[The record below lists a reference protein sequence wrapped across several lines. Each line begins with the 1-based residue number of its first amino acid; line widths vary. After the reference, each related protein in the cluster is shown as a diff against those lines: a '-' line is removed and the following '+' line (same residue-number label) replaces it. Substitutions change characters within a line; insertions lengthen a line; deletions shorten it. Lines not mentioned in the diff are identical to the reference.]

1 MAKYSIAPDDIQKI
15 VMDVAQENGL
25 AQIGIDFQ
33 AFVTTKGKDV
43 VKVVK
48 ANECAEIVSNR
59 TDLVFV
65 LIRQDVFDAV
75 DEKSQ
80 YLWIRMA
87 LSTVDYDGEK
97 EKILIGC
104 PMLSV
109 PIKFYEQYG
118 ETAVDAAL
126 LQNYTLEQ
134 VIEKEKEAKA
144 AAKAEKKGRGKRK
157 SGE

>member
-1 MAKYSIAPDDIQKI
+1 MAKYSIAPDDIQKM

-43 VKVVK
+43 IKVVK

-59 TDLVFV
+59 ADLVFV

-80 YLWIRMA
+80 YLWIRMELA
-87 LSTVDYDGEK
+87 KVDYDDEK
-97 EKILIGC
+97 EKIIIGC
-104 PMLSV
+104 PTISV
-109 PIKFYEQYG
+109 PIKFYEEYK
-118 ETAVDAAL
+118 ELAVDAAL

-134 VIEKEKEAKA
+134 VIEKEKEEKA
-144 AAKAEKKGRGKRK
+144 AAKAAKKGKRK
-157 SGE
+157 NGN